1 MEKKWLVHDTNSGC
15 LRQSPPYNHCS
26 IATDSKDVETMV
38 LLNAASDEM
47 SQNSNTHL
55 KRFFLKFEGYLCV
68 CVTEK

>member
-1 MEKKWLVHDTNSGC
+1 MIRTRVACVKVHHTNH
-15 LRQSPPYNHCS
+15 RS

>member
-1 MEKKWLVHDTNSGC
+1 MFYCIVKVHHTNH
-15 LRQSPPYNHCS
+15 RS